1 MDKLTREMLL
11 ASDSMLTQE
20 ELDMLLRERRSRD
33 RTETWTRAE
42 RFYKVQLLKMRG
54 MI

>member
-20 ELDMLLRERRSRD
+20 ELDMLLRERRNRD
-33 RTETWTRAE
+33 RTEKWTRAE
-42 RFYKVQLLKMRG
+42 RFYKLPLFRLRG